1 MSVRWLKHLCVC
13 AVSSLVFVACAGHA
27 NSPKNA
33 TAGKVASE
41 AKAEQPK
48 SAKAATASDFSDI
61 TYKGSKTVFD
71 NGDNV
76 IAVITEENL
85 SALFD
90 TLEDDKAEAFVE
102 YLEHAIDF
110 LNDNYIAKNEH
121 AKDAWIAYQRLDE
134 ANDGSIRID
143 LGLANDRNQ
152 AKKMS
157 TSSVS
162 GSFAPLAKVKLTA
175 EGNLFLTDKGKYKDT
190 NIGSIGHAPE

>member
-1 MSVRWLKHLCVC
+1 MSARWIKCLCVC
-13 AVSSLVFVACAGHA
+13 AVSALVFVACGSHA
-27 NSPKNA
+27 NAPKTA
-33 TAGKVASE
+33 SAGKVASE

-48 SAKAATASDFSDI
+48 AAMAATASEFSDI

-85 SALFD
+85 SALLD
-90 TLEDDKAEAFVE
+90 TLEEDKSEALME

-110 LNDNYIAKNEH
+110 LNDNYIAKTEH

-134 ANDGSIRID
+134 ANDGSVRID

-162 GSFAPLAKVKLTA
+162 GSFSPLAKVKITA

-190 NIGSIGHAPE
+190 NIGSIGHAPQ